1 MKQYNG
7 EIGIISLTSW
17 KKRIN
22 EVSKTLYSLIQ
33 NCPGFHIVLV
43 LSEEEFPLKEKELPE
58 NLTLFIDNN
67 LIEIIWVYKNYK
79 ALKKIYFTIQKYPNV
94 PVISADDDCFYTCN
108 YAKELYDKWYVE
120 KDNVYTYYTN
130 SNWNGP
136 IGPCTLYPPFLFSKF
151 NEMDKKDIENYLY
164 NDDSFFKKFLNRNN
178 IKIIGLYNYYPFKF
192 HTKIG
197 ALNPGQYTENQFRD
211 CL

>member
-79 ALKKIYFTIQKYPNV
+79 VLKKIYFTIQKYPNV

-151 NEMDKKDIENYLY
+151 DEMDKKDIENYLY

-178 IKIIGLYNYYPFKF
+178 IEIIGLYNYYPFKF